1 MLSLKMNMA
10 NTVDFS
16 KIRKAADRAAAD
28 IYVGFLSGR
37 KHVETK
43 HKDKDGKYKDID
55 GKDPKFDDIETA
67 DLARMLHFGAAGIP
81 ARPFLEDG
89 ILSKKKELEKAIGTE
104 TKKAIEGGTPNW
116 DKIGGMAVGAVE
128 ELVRSDYYKSRVPNS
143 PKTIKYK
150 GSNTPLI
157 DGGDLIGSLTY
168 VVEAK

>member
-1 MLSLKMNMA
+1 MLSLKMSMA
-10 NTVDFS
+10 STVDFS
-16 KIRKAADRAAAD
+16 ELRKAAESASAD

-43 HKDKDGKYKDID
+43 HKNKDGKYKDID
-55 GKDPKFDDIETA
+55 GKDPKYANLETA
-67 DLARMLHFGAAGIP
+67 DLARMLHFGAANIP

-89 ILSKKKELEKAIGTE
+89 ILSKKKEITKAMETE
-104 TKKAIEGGTPNW
+104 TKKAREGGTPNW
-116 DKIGGMAVGAVE
+116 DKVGTMAVGAVE
-128 ELVRSDYYKSRVPNS
+128 ELVRSDYFKSRVPNS

-150 GSNTPLI
+150 GSDTPLI